1 VISTPV
7 PYAFYCWFDRIIN
20 NWVEIPIHSRFLH
33 FKKKERIM
41 KTNFNQRKIKLAI
54 ASAIVV
60 GSVGLNTAS
69 HALDTGSITVSA
81 TVGDA
86 CNITVNGDV
95 AFGSYDGVNTNAT
108 AALDAAT
115 TITAQCNSGS
125 SARIDL
131 NTGANGDSNLL
142 NPARAMRINESPAEA
157 PGLSYNLYKDTAR
170 LYKFGK
176 GGTGG
181 ATDQG
186 GLDLA
191 TDGSSMTVNVYGRM
205 AAGQVVPAG
214 NYVDTVTVSVFY

>member
-1 VISTPV
+1 
-7 PYAFYCWFDRIIN
+7 
-20 NWVEIPIHSRFLH
+20 
-33 FKKKERIM
+33 M

-142 NPARAMRINESPAEA
+142 NPARAMRINDSAAEA

>member
-142 NPARAMRINESPAEA
+142 NPARAMRINDSAAEA
-157 PGLSYNLYKDTAR
+157 PGLSYN
-170 LYKFGK
+170 
-176 GGTGG
+176 
-181 ATDQG
+181 
-186 GLDLA
+186 
-191 TDGSSMTVNVYGRM
+191 
-205 AAGQVVPAG
+205 
-214 NYVDTVTVSVFY
+214 